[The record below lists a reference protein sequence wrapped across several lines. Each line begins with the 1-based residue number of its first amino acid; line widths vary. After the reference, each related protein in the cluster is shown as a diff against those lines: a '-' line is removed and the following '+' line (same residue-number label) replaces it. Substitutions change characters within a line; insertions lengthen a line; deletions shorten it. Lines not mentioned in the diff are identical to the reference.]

1 MNLDDL
7 KSNWQEKMLPT
18 DAPENLT
25 EYITMLE
32 QKTVKMDKDI
42 KRRDRLEIGVALL
55 LIPAWIFGLFV
66 SVSLI
71 QTIGFLVAIASCIY
85 IPYKLVKAK
94 QIEPSK
100 SNSLRAFLENERQKL
115 IKQKQLLE
123 SVFWWYLGPLGLS
136 IGLITLG
143 ATAKESGMP
152 QPDMRLT
159 IYLIVVAVF
168 YAGIYVMNK
177 KAVKKKFTPL
187 LENIDDKLSQL
198 ST

>member
-7 KSNWQEKMLPT
+7 KSNWQEKMQST

-32 QKTVKMDKDI
+32 QKTVKIDKDI

-71 QTIGFLVAIASCIY
+71 QTLGFIIAIASCLY

-100 SNSLRAFLENERQKL
+100 SNSMRAFLENERQKL
-115 IKQKQLLE
+115 VQQKQLLE

-136 IGLITLG
+136 IGLITVG
-143 ATAKESGMP
+143 ATANESGIP
-152 QPDMRLT
+152 QPDIWLT
-159 IYLIVVAVF
+159 AYLIAVAVL

-177 KAVKKKFTPL
+177 KAAKKKFTPL
-187 LENIDDKLSQL
+187 LENIDNKLSDL
-198 ST
+198 AR

>member
-7 KSNWQEKMLPT
+7 KSNWQEKMQST
-18 DAPENLT
+18 GAPENLT

-32 QKTVKMDKDI
+32 QKTVKIDNDI

-71 QTIGFLVAIASCIY
+71 QTLGFIVAIVSCLY
-85 IPYKLVKAK
+85 IPYKLVQAK

-100 SNSLRAFLENERQKL
+100 SDSTRAFLENERQKL
-115 IKQKQLLE
+115 VQQKQLLE

-143 ATAKESGMP
+143 ATANEAGIP
-152 QPDMRLT
+152 QPDIWLT
-159 IYLIVVAVF
+159 TYLIAVIVL
-168 YAGIYVMNK
+168 YASIYVMNK
-177 KAVKKKFTPL
+177 KAAKKKFTPL
-187 LENIDDKLSQL
+187 LENIDKKLSDIAL
-198 ST
+198 